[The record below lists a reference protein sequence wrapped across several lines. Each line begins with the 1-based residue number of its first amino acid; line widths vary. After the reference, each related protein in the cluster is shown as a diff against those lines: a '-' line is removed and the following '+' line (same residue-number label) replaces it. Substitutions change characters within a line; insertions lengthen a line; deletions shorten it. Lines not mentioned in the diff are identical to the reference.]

1 MKVLKLIFTLTLFF
15 FLSGSTFGQDKDE
28 NVPKPSL
35 DNGTIESQFDY
46 LYRKSSSYQE
56 YKVVKKTFYYKIKA
70 NVIDS
75 LNSLKTEL
83 TEIKNVVATQSKEI
97 NDLKSNLKTT
107 NDNLTDVT
115 KEKDNIKFIGMPMTK
130 ASYNT
135 LLWSVIFGLLILLLV
150 FIFKFKTSNAITK
163 QANALLAD
171 TETEFDAYK
180 ATSLEREQ
188 KVRRELQDELNKKKY
203 NTKKGKKE

>member
-1 MKVLKLIFTLTLFF
+1 M
-15 FLSGSTFGQDKDE
+15 
-28 NVPKPSL
+28 
-35 DNGTIESQFDY
+35 
-46 LYRKSSSYQE
+46 
-56 YKVVKKTFYYKIKA
+56 
-70 NVIDS
+70 
-75 LNSLKTEL
+75 NSLKTEL

-171 TETEFDAYK
+171 TETEFDTYK

-203 NTKKGKKE
+203 STKKGKKE